1 MEEVV
6 AVVVTAE
13 VVAEGGEDMLL
24 MLTKCEYVSLSCCV
38 GGGEMVEKENFVNL
52 RGLYRWGF
60 KE

>member
-1 MEEVV
+1 M
-6 AVVVTAE
+6 VVTAE